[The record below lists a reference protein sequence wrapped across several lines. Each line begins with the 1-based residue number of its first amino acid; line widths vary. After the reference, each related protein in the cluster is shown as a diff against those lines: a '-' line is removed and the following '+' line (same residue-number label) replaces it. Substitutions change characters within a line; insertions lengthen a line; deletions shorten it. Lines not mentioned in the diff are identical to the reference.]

1 MQTTGVTRPTNRER
15 GCPTGCFSLTP
26 ELQEWLAQRA
36 ALVGLSKSAV
46 VRDALLAAMRAEE
59 HKR

>member
-1 MQTTGVTRPTNRER
+1 MQTDGVTRPTNRER

-36 ALVGLSKSAV
+36 ALGGVSKSAV
-46 VRDALLAAMRAEE
+46 VRDALTAAMRKEDEA
-59 HKR
+59 R

>member
-26 ELQEWLAQRA
+26 ELAEWVALRA
-36 ALVGLSKSAV
+36 AQTGVSKSAV
-46 VRDALLAAMRAEE
+46 VRDALVAEMRKEDE
-59 HKR
+59 TR